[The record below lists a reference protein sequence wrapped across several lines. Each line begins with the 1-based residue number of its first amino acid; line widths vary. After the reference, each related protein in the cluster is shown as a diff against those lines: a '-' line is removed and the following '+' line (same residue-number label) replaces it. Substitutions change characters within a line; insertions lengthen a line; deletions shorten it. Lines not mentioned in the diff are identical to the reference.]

1 MNEKRIEQVLEIE
14 KQALA
19 LHAAALKEAEK
30 IPAEAQK
37 ESQALAEKKRAEAEE
52 KAHQIETNAEPKEE
66 CERIM
71 AQAVNEARKTN
82 ELGMSNF
89 DRAVTYVLNRVIGK
103 E

>member
-14 KQALA
+14 KKALA
-19 LHAAALKEAEK
+19 LHETAQKEAEQVPIQAEK
-30 IPAEAQK
+30 EAQ
-37 ESQALAEKKRAEAEE
+37 ALVEKARREAEE
-52 KAHQIETNAEPKEE
+52 KAHQIEANAEPKEE

-71 AQAVNEARKTN
+71 AQATEDARKTM